1 METVMARAK
10 TEASL
15 GKSTKSSGRA
25 GLRADALRCKQGQSW
40 IQSLRRTRRAI
51 AGSVRLIDRPC
62 RVLNACEKIAAD
74 HPIRATRQFQRICG
88 WLGEATARLGRGAAC
103 LRATNNSVALAPAYA
118 GDAPGL
124 MIDAVARWI
133 DAAEKLDAI
142 SNRWDD
148 SFTALIGYIES
159 GTAPLDLSELYRRI
173 GPNPALIRLII
184 RRRPSLKFLSRESRR
199 IFCIHVRRQRS
210 ARVTVTEAPK
220 RIFRGRAPP
229 FLSTCSL

>member
-1 METVMARAK
+1 MARAK
-10 TEASL
+10 TEATL
-15 GKSTKSSGRA
+15 RKSDKRSRRA
-25 GLRADALRCKQGQSW
+25 GLRSDALRRERRQSW
-40 IQSLRRTRRAI
+40 IRPLRRTRRAI
-51 AGSVRLIDRPC
+51 ASSLLLIDRS
-62 RVLNACEKIAAD
+62 RRALNACERLAVD

-88 WLGEATARLGRGAAC
+88 WLGEATARLGRGAEC
-103 LRATNNSVALAPAYA
+103 LRATNNNVALAPAYA

-124 MIDAVARWI
+124 MIVVVARWI
-133 DAAEKLDAI
+133 DAAEKLEAI

-148 SFTALIGYIES
+148 SFSALKGYVES

-173 GPNPALIRLII
+173 GPAPARIRLII
-184 RRRPSLKFLSRESRR
+184 HRRPSLKFLSRAVSR

-210 ARVTVTEAPK
+210 VRLTVAEAPR